1 MSPKKT
7 HWYNEVSRDQ
17 WKSLNAATIG
27 YFLDG
32 FDFNMVNLLYQGVFL
47 CQCRIIPHSV
57 GIIFNLNF
65 RRVSVTVVRWTDV
78 WCDWGPVWSEG
89 FNGYLDS
96 AVRGGNLYLC
106 LRAIILGSV
115 RCSAIHWARDGW

>member
-32 FDFNMVNLLYQGVFL
+32 FDFNMVNLLLVPIAASFH
-47 CQCRIIPHSV
+47 IPLVLSSTLISAAYLSRWF
-57 GIIFNLNF
+57 GGLMFGAIGDRFG
-65 RRVSVTVVRWTDV
+65 RKVSMVT
-78 WCDWGPVWSEG
+78 SILL
-89 FNGYLDS
+89 Y
-96 AVRGGNLYLC
+96 AGGNLYLC